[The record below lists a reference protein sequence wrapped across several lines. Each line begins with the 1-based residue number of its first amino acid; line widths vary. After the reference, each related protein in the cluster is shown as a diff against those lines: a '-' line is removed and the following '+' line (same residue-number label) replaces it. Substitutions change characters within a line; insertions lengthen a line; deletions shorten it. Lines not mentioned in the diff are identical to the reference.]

1 MTKELNTL
9 VAASVAM
16 VSFAVTT
23 LVGIAVVTQM
33 KNNAL
38 IDNTTADLFI
48 AGLVLFGTFSTLVAL
63 VIIGKVVIGLVRG
76 KD

>member
-63 VIIGKVVIGLVRG
+63 VIIGKVVIGLVRS

>member
-1 MTKELNTL
+1 MSKELKTL

-48 AGLVLFGTFSTLVAL
+48 SGLVLFGTFSTLVAL
-63 VIIGKVVIGLVRG
+63 VIIGKVVIGLVRS

>member
-1 MTKELNTL
+1 MTKELNIL

-63 VIIGKVVIGLVRG
+63 VIIGKVVIGLVRS